1 MRLTKRSVEG
11 LPLKAESYIIW
22 DGDVKGF
29 GVRIYPSG
37 KRSYIIQYRS
47 GTALRRQS
55 SVRHLTDDSQCR
67 LDVRYSRHET
77 L

>member
-11 LPLKAESYIIW
+11 LPLKDEIYIIW

-37 KRSYIIQYRS
+37 KRSY
-47 GTALRRQS
+47 RR
-55 SVRHLTDDSQCR
+55 TDLDKWIADHTVSNTSQ
-67 LDVRYSRHET
+67 HI
-77 L
+77 

>member
-37 KRSYIIQYRS
+37 KRSYVIQYRS
-47 GTALRRQS
+47 GKRTRRMTLGQ
-55 SVRHLTDDSQCR
+55 HGPLTTDEARKLAKLQ
-67 LDVRYSRHET
+67 
-77 L
+77 

>member
-37 KRSYIIQYRS
+37 KRSYVFKYRS
-47 GTALRRQS
+47 GMLGLIFNCCHMAVLDTVS
-55 SVRHLTDDSQCR
+55 S
-67 LDVRYSRHET
+67 
-77 L
+77 